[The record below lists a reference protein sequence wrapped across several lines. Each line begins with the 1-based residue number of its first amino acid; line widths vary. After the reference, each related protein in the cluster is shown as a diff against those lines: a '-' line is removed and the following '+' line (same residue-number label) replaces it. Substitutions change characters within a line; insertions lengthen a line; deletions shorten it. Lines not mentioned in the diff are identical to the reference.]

1 MYTKDVSKYTI
12 ECGSVLKGGKIRII
26 RTHSS
31 FISICEVRTKKYWV
45 FGPELECEYIQE
57 GASYCVE
64 TAGVG
69 TILPSMV

>member
-31 FISICEVRTKKYWV
+31 LISICEVRSTGVLGLNLNMNTFKKEPAIV
-45 FGPELECEYIQE
+45 
-57 GASYCVE
+57 
-64 TAGVG
+64 
-69 TILPSMV
+69 